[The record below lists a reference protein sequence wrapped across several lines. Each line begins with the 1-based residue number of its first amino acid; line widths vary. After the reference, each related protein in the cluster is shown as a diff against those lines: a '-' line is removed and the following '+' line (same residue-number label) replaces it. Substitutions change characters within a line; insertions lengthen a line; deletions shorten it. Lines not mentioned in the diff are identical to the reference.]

1 MEMPTWFCNNNQYY
15 EDSNSEKQSTSSTT
29 YEENTSSNCSMDT
42 FVMSPN
48 SNNSSC
54 IASFKILSPQIS
66 HLAIHNNILY
76 AASLNEIT
84 AFDLKTYELIDKFTS
99 SFGLVKSIA
108 FSKTKIFTAH
118 QDCKIRIWQLK
129 PSSSKQ
135 HHSTLPTLKDRIR
148 RGISPK
154 NYVQIRRHK
163 QKLWIQHADTVSGL
177 AVNDG
182 LMYSVSWD
190 KSLKIWKMSDFS
202 CLQSV
207 LGHVDAINAIVVS
220 QNSVVYTG
228 SADGEIKVWQREN
241 NNKHSLVTTLRKHKS
256 SVNAL
261 ALNKD
266 GTILFSGGC
275 DEKILV
281 WKREECADHMLATW
295 SLKGHKGAI
304 LCLIYFDTILISGSS
319 DKSVRIWEK
328 SSSINSTTTECGY
341 FCSIVL
347 QGHCKPVKSITAAW
361 DDDDED
367 ENGVNLS
374 VFSGSLDGEIRVWQV
389 NIVSTSR

>member
-1 MEMPTWFCNNNQYY
+1 MEVSTWFCNNSQYY
-15 EDSNSEKQSTSSTT
+15 EDSNSEKQSTTCTT
-29 YEENTSSNCSMDT
+29 YEENTSSNCSIDT
-42 FVMSPN
+42 FVISPN
-48 SNNSSC
+48 SYC
-54 IASFKILSPQIS
+54 IATFNTLTPQIS
-66 HLAIHNNILY
+66 HLAIQNNILY
-76 AASLNEIT
+76 SASLNEIT
-84 AFDLKTYELIDKFTS
+84 AFDLKTYELIDTFTS

-108 FSKTKIFTAH
+108 FTNTKIFTSH

-129 PSSSKQ
+129 PSSSKK
-135 HHSTLPTLKDRIR
+135 HHHLLSTLPTLKDRIR
-148 RGISPK
+148 RGILPK

-190 KSLKIWKMSDFS
+190 KTLKIWKMSDFS
-202 CLQSV
+202 CLESV
-207 LGHVDAINAIVVS
+207 LGHVDAINAVVVS
-220 QNSVVYTG
+220 HDGVVYTA
-228 SADGEIKVWQREN
+228 SADGEIKVWHREK
-241 NNKHSLVTTLRKHKS
+241 NKHSLIRTLRKHVS

-261 ALNKD
+261 ALNKK

-281 WKREECADHMLATW
+281 WEKEECADYMLATW

-304 LCLIYFDTILISGSS
+304 LCLIYFNGVLISGSS
-319 DKSVRIWEK
+319 DRSVIIWEK
-328 SSSINSTTTECGY
+328 SSSNNKECGY

-347 QGHCKPVKSITAAW
+347 EGHCKPVKSVTAAW
-361 DDDDED
+361 DD
-367 ENGVNLS
+367 ENGNSNNNGILS

-389 NIVSTSR
+389 NIVSTLR